1 MFKRALACR
10 VNWWAMSTK
19 ICKQCKRQFQF
30 DQFRG
35 YSREFC
41 GPLCDGSH
49 NGRKYAITLVQEVIG
64 DIHECLQAQRNPTAS
79 AAVIEVVLSRLQNV
93 IEKLE
98 E

>member
-1 MFKRALACR
+1 
-10 VNWWAMSTK
+10 
-19 ICKQCKRQFQF
+19 
-30 DQFRG
+30 
-35 YSREFC
+35 
-41 GPLCDGSH
+41 
-49 NGRKYAITLVQEVIG
+49 VQEVIG